1 MTATTET
8 PRVRPALIANILGQL
23 AFGLAIMTI
32 CLPSMQEWGLLFNT
46 DQSGVQLTFSGYV
59 AAYGV
64 LQLLYGPLS
73 DRYGRRPVLLV
84 GLGLALAG
92 SVLGA
97 LAPNLTVLTLARV
110 IQGAGGAAGM
120 VVGRSLIHDWFTGSD
135 RTRMMAYVGMAMGVC
150 PPSATILGGYL
161 HVNFGWQANF
171 VLMAVLSRLLLVAAW
186 WGLPAGRP
194 QAHAHAAAG
203 AAASGS
209 AAASST
215 SGASGTAA
223 AFTTS
228 GASGW
233 RRMLLS
239 YQQLLGNGSFLM
251 YMVILSC
258 TTSAFYTM
266 LGGAPIVLKS
276 YGVGPDGVGFY
287 IMFGPLSYI
296 VGNFLTSHLVHRL
309 GERRVMMWGQG
320 ITFSS
325 VVFMVGLSVL
335 GWKAPMAFA
344 LPLILLGFGHG
355 LLVPPA
361 LTGSI
366 GLMPALAGSAAG
378 AIGLMQQWVGAVG
391 GYSVGWVSHEDA
403 TNLGLLM
410 AVFAATSVLAQGRLN
425 RLGRHAA

>member
-1 MTATTET
+1 MICCLLEDAMTAASVT
-8 PRVRPALIANILGQL
+8 PRVRPALIANLLGQI
-23 AFGLAIMTI
+23 AFGLALMTI
-32 CLPSMQEWGLLFNT
+32 CLPSMQEWGRMFDT

-59 AAYGV
+59 AAYGI
-64 LQLLYGPLS
+64 LQVLYGPLS
-73 DRYGRRPVLLV
+73 DRYGRRPVLLL
-84 GLGLALAG
+84 GLGLALLG

-97 LAPNLTVLTLARV
+97 LAPNLTVLTLARI

-120 VVGRSLIHDWFTGSD
+120 VVGRSMIHDWFTGPD

-161 HVNFGWQANF
+161 HVNMGWQANF
-171 VLMAVLSRLLLVAAW
+171 VLMTILATLLLAAAW
-186 WGLPAGRP
+186 WGLPVQKPQTHAGT
-194 QAHAHAAAG
+194 ATMAAD
-203 AAASGS
+203 AAASGWVRMW
-209 AAASST
+209 
-215 SGASGTAA
+215 TAY
-223 AFTTS
+223 
-228 GASGW
+228 G
-233 RRMLLS
+233 
-239 YQQLLGNGSFLM
+239 QLLKNRSFLM

-296 VGNFLTSHLVHRL
+296 VGNFLTSHLVHRQ
-309 GERRVMMWGQG
+309 GERRVMVWGQC

-335 GWKAPMAFA
+335 GWKAPLAFA
-344 LPLILLGFGHG
+344 LPLLLLGFGHG

-378 AIGLMQQWVGAVG
+378 AIGLMQQWVGAMG

-410 AVFAATSVLAQGRLN
+410 AIFATTSVVAQIRLN
-425 RLGRHAA
+425 RLTRHAGKS

>member
-1 MTATTET
+1 MTAASVT
-8 PRVRPALIANILGQL
+8 PRVRPVLIANLLGQL

-32 CLPSMQEWGLLFNT
+32 CLPSMQEWGRIFDT
-46 DQSGVQLTFSGYV
+46 DQAGVQLTFSGYV

-64 LQLLYGPLS
+64 LQLVYGPLS
-73 DRYGRRPVLLV
+73 DRHGRRPVLLL
-84 GLGLALAG
+84 GLVLALAG

-120 VVGRSLIHDWFTGSD
+120 VVGRSLIHDWFTGPD

-161 HVNFGWQANF
+161 HVNLGWQANF
-171 VLMAVLSRLLLVAAW
+171 VLMAVLSLLLLAAAW
-186 WGLPAGRP
+186 WGLPAGKAAT
-194 QAHAHAAAG
+194 QADTGSTSAAHAVTGATPDAKGHAP
-203 AAASGS
+203 
-209 AAASST
+209 
-215 SGASGTAA
+215 
-223 AFTTS
+223 
-228 GASGW
+228 SGW
-233 RRMLLS
+233 RRMVQA
-239 YQQLLGNGSFLM
+239 YQQLLGNGRFLM

-287 IMFGPLSYI
+287 IMFGPISYI

-309 GERRVMMWGQG
+309 GERRVMVWGQG

-335 GWKAPMAFA
+335 GWKAPLAFA

-355 LLVPPA
+355 LLVPCA

-378 AIGLMQQWVGAVG
+378 MIGLMQQWVGAVG
-391 GYSVGWVSHEDA
+391 GYSVGWVSHDDA

-410 AVFAATSVLAQGRLN
+410 AIFATTSVFAQGRLN
-425 RLGRHAA
+425 RLTRGPQ

>member
-1 MTATTET
+1 MVCCLLEDAMTAASVT
-8 PRVRPALIANILGQL
+8 PRVRPALIANLLGQI
-23 AFGLAIMTI
+23 AFGLALMTI
-32 CLPSMQEWGLLFNT
+32 CLPSMQEWGRMFDT

-59 AAYGV
+59 AAYGI
-64 LQLLYGPLS
+64 LQVLYGPLS
-73 DRYGRRPVLLV
+73 DRYGRRPVLLL
-84 GLGLALAG
+84 GLGLALLG

-97 LAPNLTVLTLARV
+97 LAPNLTVLTLARI

-120 VVGRSLIHDWFTGSD
+120 VVGRSMIHDWFTGPD

-161 HVNFGWQANF
+161 HVNMGWQANF
-171 VLMAVLSRLLLVAAW
+171 VLMAILATLLLAAAW
-186 WGLPAGRP
+186 WGLPVQKPQTHAGT
-194 QAHAHAAAG
+194 ATMAAD
-203 AAASGS
+203 AAASGW
-209 AAASST
+209 
-215 SGASGTAA
+215 GRMWTAY
-223 AFTTS
+223 
-228 GASGW
+228 G
-233 RRMLLS
+233 
-239 YQQLLGNGSFLM
+239 QLLKNRSFLM

-296 VGNFLTSHLVHRL
+296 VGNFLTSHLVHRQ
-309 GERRVMMWGQG
+309 GERRVMVWGQC

-335 GWKAPMAFA
+335 GWKAPLAFA
-344 LPLILLGFGHG
+344 LPLLLLGFGHG

-378 AIGLMQQWVGAVG
+378 AIGLMQQWVGAMG

-410 AVFAATSVLAQGRLN
+410 AIFATTSVVAQIRLN
-425 RLGRHAA
+425 RLTRHAGKS

>member
-1 MTATTET
+1 MVCCLLEDAMTAASVT
-8 PRVRPALIANILGQL
+8 PRVRPALIANLLGQI
-23 AFGLAIMTI
+23 AFGLALMTI
-32 CLPSMQEWGLLFNT
+32 CLPSMQEWGRMFDT

-59 AAYGV
+59 AAYGI
-64 LQLLYGPLS
+64 LQVLYGPLS
-73 DRYGRRPVLLV
+73 DRYGRRPVLLL
-84 GLGLALAG
+84 GLGLALLG
-92 SVLGA
+92 SALGA
-97 LAPNLTVLTLARV
+97 LAPNLTVLTLARI

-120 VVGRSLIHDWFTGSD
+120 VVGRSMIHDWFTGPD

-161 HVNFGWQANF
+161 HVNMGWQANF
-171 VLMAVLSRLLLVAAW
+171 VLMTILATLLLAAAW
-186 WGLPAGRP
+186 WGLPVQKPQTHAGT
-194 QAHAHAAAG
+194 ATMAAD
-203 AAASGS
+203 AAASGWVRMW
-209 AAASST
+209 
-215 SGASGTAA
+215 TAY
-223 AFTTS
+223 
-228 GASGW
+228 G
-233 RRMLLS
+233 
-239 YQQLLGNGSFLM
+239 QLLKNRSFLM

-296 VGNFLTSHLVHRL
+296 VGNFLTSHLVHRQ
-309 GERRVMMWGQG
+309 GERRVMVWGQC

-335 GWKAPMAFA
+335 GWKAPLAFA
-344 LPLILLGFGHG
+344 LPLLLLGFGHG

-378 AIGLMQQWVGAVG
+378 AIGLMQQWVGAMG

-410 AVFAATSVLAQGRLN
+410 AIFATTSVVAQIRLN
-425 RLGRHAA
+425 RLTRHAGKS

>member
-1 MTATTET
+1 MVCCLLEDAMTAASVT
-8 PRVRPALIANILGQL
+8 PRVRPALIANLLGQI
-23 AFGLAIMTI
+23 AFGLALMTI
-32 CLPSMQEWGLLFNT
+32 CLPSMQEWGRMFDT

-59 AAYGV
+59 AAYGI
-64 LQLLYGPLS
+64 LQVLYGPLS
-73 DRYGRRPVLLV
+73 DRYGRRPVLLL
-84 GLGLALAG
+84 GLGLALLG
-92 SVLGA
+92 SALGA
-97 LAPNLTVLTLARV
+97 LAPNLTVLTLARI

-120 VVGRSLIHDWFTGSD
+120 VVGRSMIHDWFTGPD

-161 HVNFGWQANF
+161 HVNMGWQANF
-171 VLMAVLSRLLLVAAW
+171 VLMAILATLLLAAAW
-186 WGLPAGRP
+186 WGLPVQKPQTHAGT
-194 QAHAHAAAG
+194 ATMAAG
-203 AAASGS
+203 AAASGWVRMW
-209 AAASST
+209 
-215 SGASGTAA
+215 TAY
-223 AFTTS
+223 
-228 GASGW
+228 G
-233 RRMLLS
+233 
-239 YQQLLGNGSFLM
+239 QLLKNRSFLM

-296 VGNFLTSHLVHRL
+296 VGNFLTSHLVHRQ
-309 GERRVMMWGQG
+309 GERRVMVWGQC

-335 GWKAPMAFA
+335 GWKAPLAFA
-344 LPLILLGFGHG
+344 LPLLLLGFGHG

-366 GLMPALAGSAAG
+366 GLMPSLAGSAAG
-378 AIGLMQQWVGAVG
+378 AIGLMQQWVGAMG

-410 AVFAATSVLAQGRLN
+410 AIFATTSVVAQIRLN
-425 RLGRHAA
+425 RLTRHAGKS

>member
-1 MTATTET
+1 MVCCLLEDAMTAASVT
-8 PRVRPALIANILGQL
+8 PRVRPALIANLLGQI
-23 AFGLAIMTI
+23 AFGLALMTI
-32 CLPSMQEWGLLFNT
+32 CLPSMQEWGRMFDT

-59 AAYGV
+59 AAYGI
-64 LQLLYGPLS
+64 LQVLYGPLS
-73 DRYGRRPVLLV
+73 DRYGRRPVLLL
-84 GLGLALAG
+84 GLGLALLG

-97 LAPNLTVLTLARV
+97 LAPNLTVLTLARI

-120 VVGRSLIHDWFTGSD
+120 VVGRSMIHDWFTGPD

-161 HVNFGWQANF
+161 HVNMGWQANF
-171 VLMAVLSRLLLVAAW
+171 VLMAILATLLLAAAW
-186 WGLPAGRP
+186 WGLPVQKPQTHAGT
-194 QAHAHAAAG
+194 ATMAAD
-203 AAASGS
+203 AAASGWVRMW
-209 AAASST
+209 
-215 SGASGTAA
+215 TAY
-223 AFTTS
+223 
-228 GASGW
+228 G
-233 RRMLLS
+233 
-239 YQQLLGNGSFLM
+239 QLLKNHSFLM

-296 VGNFLTSHLVHRL
+296 VGNFLTSHLVHRQ
-309 GERRVMMWGQG
+309 GERRVMVWGQC

-335 GWKAPMAFA
+335 GWKAPLAFA
-344 LPLILLGFGHG
+344 LPLLLLGFGHG

-378 AIGLMQQWVGAVG
+378 AIGLMQQWVGAMG

-410 AVFAATSVLAQGRLN
+410 AIFATTSVVAQIRLN
-425 RLGRHAA
+425 RLTRHAGKS

>member
-1 MTATTET
+1 MTATSVT
-8 PRVRPALIANILGQL
+8 PRVRPALIANLLGQI

-32 CLPSMQEWGLLFNT
+32 CLPSMQEWGLLFDT
-46 DQSGVQLTFSGYV
+46 DQAGVQLTFSGYV

-73 DRYGRRPVLLV
+73 DRHGRRPVLLL
-84 GLGLALAG
+84 GLGLALVG

-120 VVGRSLIHDWFTGSD
+120 VVGRSLIHDWFTGPD

-161 HVNFGWQANF
+161 HVNLGWQANF
-171 VLMAVLSRLLLVAAW
+171 VLMAVLSLLLLVAAW

-194 QAHAHAAAG
+194 QAHSAAAPVTVAPG
-203 AAASGS
+203 ANGAVPATAAAAS
-209 AAASST
+209 
-215 SGASGTAA
+215 TAM
-223 AFTTS
+223 TTS
-228 GASGW
+228 VW
-233 RRMLLS
+233 QRMLSS
-239 YQQLLGNGSFLM
+239 YKQLLGNGSFLM
-251 YMVILSC
+251 YLVILSC

-309 GERRVMMWGQG
+309 GERRVMVWGQG

-335 GWKAPMAFA
+335 GWKAPLAFA

-378 AIGLMQQWVGAVG
+378 VIGLMQQWVGALG

-403 TNLGLLM
+403 THLGLLM

-425 RLGRHAA
+425 RLARHAGKP

>member
-1 MTATTET
+1 MVCCLLEDAMTAASVT
-8 PRVRPALIANILGQL
+8 PRVRPALIANLLGQI
-23 AFGLAIMTI
+23 AFGLALMTI
-32 CLPSMQEWGLLFNT
+32 CLPSMQEWGRMFDT

-59 AAYGV
+59 AAYGI
-64 LQLLYGPLS
+64 LQVLYGPLS
-73 DRYGRRPVLLV
+73 DRYGRRPVLLL
-84 GLGLALAG
+84 GLGLALLG
-92 SVLGA
+92 SALGA
-97 LAPNLTVLTLARV
+97 LAPNLTVLTLARI

-120 VVGRSLIHDWFTGSD
+120 VVGRSMIHDWFTGPD

-161 HVNFGWQANF
+161 HVNMGWQANF
-171 VLMAVLSRLLLVAAW
+171 VLMAILATLLLAAAW
-186 WGLPAGRP
+186 WGLPVQKPQTHAGT
-194 QAHAHAAAG
+194 ATMAAD
-203 AAASGS
+203 AAASGWVRMW
-209 AAASST
+209 
-215 SGASGTAA
+215 TAY
-223 AFTTS
+223 
-228 GASGW
+228 G
-233 RRMLLS
+233 
-239 YQQLLGNGSFLM
+239 QLLKNRSFLM

-296 VGNFLTSHLVHRL
+296 VGNFLTSHLVHRQ
-309 GERRVMMWGQG
+309 GERRVMVWGQC

-335 GWKAPMAFA
+335 GWKAPLAFA
-344 LPLILLGFGHG
+344 LPLLLLGFGHG

-378 AIGLMQQWVGAVG
+378 AIGLMQQWVGAMG

-410 AVFAATSVLAQGRLN
+410 AIFATTSVVAQIRLN
-425 RLGRHAA
+425 RLTRHAGKS

>member
-1 MTATTET
+1 MPGDLLEQRMTATSVT
-8 PRVRPALIANILGQL
+8 PRVRPALIANLLGQI
-23 AFGLAIMTI
+23 AFGLVIMTI
-32 CLPSMQEWGLLFNT
+32 CLPSMQEWGRMFDT

-73 DRYGRRPVLLV
+73 DRYGRRPVLLL

-92 SVLGA
+92 SILGA
-97 LAPNLTVLTLARV
+97 LAPNLGVLTLARV

-120 VVGRSLIHDWFTGSD
+120 VVGRSMIHDWFVGTD

-161 HVNFGWQANF
+161 HVHFGWQANF
-171 VLMAVLSRLLLVAAW
+171 VLVAVLSALLLAAAW
-186 WGLPAGRP
+186 WGLPVQRP
-194 QAHAHAAAG
+194 LVPGSASSSASG
-203 AAASGS
+203 AAVAPLGWVQMLS
-209 AAASST
+209 AY
-215 SGASGTAA
+215 G
-223 AFTTS
+223 
-228 GASGW
+228 
-233 RRMLLS
+233 
-239 YQQLLGNGSFLM
+239 QLLKNRSFLM

-309 GERRVMMWGQG
+309 GERRVMVWGQG

-335 GWKAPMAFA
+335 GWKAPLAFA
-344 LPLILLGFGHG
+344 LPLLLLGFGHG

-378 AIGLMQQWVGAVG
+378 AIGLMQQWVGAMG

-403 TNLGLLM
+403 THLGLLM
-410 AVFAATSVLAQGRLN
+410 AIFATTSVLAQWRLN
-425 RLGRHAA
+425 QLSRHAGKS